1 MRRNVHA
8 WWDRTPEGL
17 KREWRASKFGRN
29 WTMRSQ
35 ARGEERWTT
44 HDPLPL
50 AVLADFRDLMHR
62 KYQRRR
68 ATYEDF
74 AEIDRLLQER
84 ERVEGPARPRDA
96 QGEGGTRETGFSG
109 LQD

>member
-17 KREWRASKFGRN
+17 KREWRASKFGRQ
-29 WTMRSQ
+29 WTVRSQ
-35 ARGEERWTT
+35 ARGEEHWTT

-74 AEIDRLLQER
+74 AEIDRQLQER
-84 ERVEGPARPRDA
+84 ERIEGPARRSEDIEPAND
-96 QGEGGTRETGFSG
+96 E
-109 LQD
+109 D